1 VNNLKPDA
9 GAQLPLRQVLIE
21 RLGDRPLVLV
31 GMMGAGKTTVGRK
44 LASQLGFAF
53 VDSDAEVEKAAGM
66 PITELFAM
74 HGEAEFRAGEARVMA
89 RILKEPHT
97 VVATGGG
104 ILLNPETRRLVK
116 ETAVSVWLKA
126 DADLLFARVSRRDTR
141 PLLKTDNPRATLEK
155 LIAER
160 APFYAGADITVNSSD
175 VPHEQIADTIIA
187 DLVRQ
192 FEAPRADAS

>member
-1 VNNLKPDA
+1 
-9 GAQLPLRQVLIE
+9 
-21 RLGDRPLVLV
+21 
-31 GMMGAGKTTVGRK
+31 
-44 LASQLGFAF
+44 
-53 VDSDAEVEKAAGM
+53 
-66 PITELFAM
+66 
-74 HGEAEFRAGEARVMA
+74 
-89 RILKEPHT
+89 